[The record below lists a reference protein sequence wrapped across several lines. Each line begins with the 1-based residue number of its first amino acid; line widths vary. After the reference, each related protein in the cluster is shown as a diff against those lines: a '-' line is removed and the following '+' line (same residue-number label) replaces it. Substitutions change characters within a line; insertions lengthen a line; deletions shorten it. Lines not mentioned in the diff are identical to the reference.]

1 MMIITTI
8 MIGIMIILMSIVMMY
23 DDKNPLTQARHQ
35 EAHLSKIIIGIIIV
49 DIMMMR
55 RTMIKCSTQSAN
67 TRLVMI
73 MIIIMRRRME
83 MLYPHRHHHQSIP
96 GKHQHQHQG
105 IPGMHQHQHQGIP
118 GKHQHQ
124 HQGIPGMLAAAWVP
138 DQCQTQAKPSEKL
151 RFRQK
156 KLDII
161 LNRQHVEHYSEIAG
175 TWPDHVK
182 Y

>member
-55 RTMIKCSTQSAN
+55 RKMIKCSTQSAN

-83 MLYPHRHHHQSIP
+83 MLYPHRHHHQS
-96 GKHQHQHQG
+96 
-105 IPGMHQHQHQGIP
+105 IP

>member
-1 MMIITTI
+1 MFNP
-8 MIGIMIILMSIVMMY
+8 IGQY
-23 DDKNPLTQARHQ
+23 
-35 EAHLSKIIIGIIIV
+35 
-49 DIMMMR
+49 
-55 RTMIKCSTQSAN
+55 SAGHDN
-67 TRLVMI
+67 DHYHEEEDG
-73 MIIIMRRRME
+73 ME

-105 IPGMHQHQHQGIP
+105 IPG
-118 GKHQHQ
+118 KRQHQ

-161 LNRQHVEHYSEIAG
+161 LNRQHVEYHSEIAG